1 MQNPDIYAE
10 VLEDTI
16 SGTARLTTLKI
27 RYHRMVH
34 AEFLRHRTFCL
45 AGDNL
50 LDFDLPS
57 GTKKSQQRLFNMSLA
72 EFATKWKQGAA
83 PREPSRFLRRD
94 VSHINPEQAYSVK
107 ELSRLLGLTSPS
119 NLRLACRTGELPTLN
134 PEKPRGEDHIL
145 LGKHV
150 IDRYTTPNLV
160 RQTIRPRLQAMRIRQ
175 VDENSLKIQNS
186 HVVDVTESGIKPV
199 YVLQAGG
206 FKLAASLDHRVLTTQ
221 GWKRMGDLQPG
232 VDYVICKRRGF
243 LGKDRKDPSKMKLL
257 EGVWRD
263 TWQKQQRPYLYAH
276 QKGICPV
283 CTEALPQWGEGKVH
297 THHIVPVHVDPSMAF
312 DLSNLQLLH
321 ARCHHNQHKK
331 QGWQGGTYLYGEA
344 TLVESIVFRGEEMT
358 YDLEIAGEFPNFLA
372 NGVVVHNSRGAASSR
387 AIPVIKMAARATAEP
402 LHWGLN
408 QTGMQASTE
417 LTGWRLWAVKKVWRL
432 SRRIAQRLSRL
443 LAWLGAHKQIA
454 NRITEPYQWMEEI
467 ISGTDWDNFFN
478 LRAHAAAQ
486 PEIRAIAEA
495 IRDAMAAST
504 PRRIPKGDYGPDN
517 LDHWHL
523 PFITTTERVKA
534 KELAYDDRGELYNA
548 IFLAKLSAARCAR
561 VSYLNHDGSNPDT
574 AKDLGLFGRLTADPK
589 AIHASPMEHQAYALA
604 SSGSRSRN
612 YRGWRQFRAVIEAHE
627 DE

>member
-34 AEFLRHRTFCL
+34 AEFLRHR
-45 AGDNL
+45 A
-50 LDFDLPS
+50 
-57 GTKKSQQRLFNMSLA
+57 
-72 EFATKWKQGAA
+72 
-83 PREPSRFLRRD
+83 
-94 VSHINPEQAYSVK
+94 
-107 ELSRLLGLTSPS
+107 LG
-119 NLRLACRTGELPTLN
+119 
-134 PEKPRGEDHIL
+134 
-145 LGKHV
+145 
-150 IDRYTTPNLV
+150 
-160 RQTIRPRLQAMRIRQ
+160 
-175 VDENSLKIQNS
+175 
-186 HVVDVTESGIKPV
+186 
-199 YVLQAGG
+199 
-206 FKLAASLDHRVLTTQ
+206 
-221 GWKRMGDLQPG
+221 
-232 VDYVICKRRGF
+232 
-243 LGKDRKDPSKMKLL
+243 
-257 EGVWRD
+257 
-263 TWQKQQRPYLYAH
+263 
-276 QKGICPV
+276 
-283 CTEALPQWGEGKVH
+283 
-297 THHIVPVHVDPSMAF
+297 
-312 DLSNLQLLH
+312 
-321 ARCHHNQHKK
+321 
-331 QGWQGGTYLYGEA
+331 
-344 TLVESIVFRGEEMT
+344 
-358 YDLEIAGEFPNFLA
+358 
-372 NGVVVHNSRGAASSR
+372 RGAASSR

-408 QTGMQASTE
+408 QTGMQAGTE